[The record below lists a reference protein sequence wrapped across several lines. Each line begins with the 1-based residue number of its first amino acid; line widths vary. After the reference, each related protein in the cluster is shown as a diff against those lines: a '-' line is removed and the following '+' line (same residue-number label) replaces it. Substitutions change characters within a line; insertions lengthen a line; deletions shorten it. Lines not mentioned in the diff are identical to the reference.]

1 MINWLR
7 LALLSRIYRKIIKQ
21 NSLVDLKRSS
31 KKLNKISVILDHRLG
46 IDKEH
51 FKRIGNHFNIP
62 RKNLRILTFFQSPNQ
77 INEANHDN
85 SFSAKNISSFGLL
98 NGVLND
104 FCNENSD
111 VLINFYK
118 KDDINLKY
126 LSAKSNKN
134 LSIGFK
140 SVDHALNDLIIEVD
154 VQNIDI
160 FITECIKYLEIFFKN
175 KK

>member
-1 MINWLR
+1 MISWLR
-7 LALLSRIYRKIIKQ
+7 RALLSRVYRKIIKQ
-21 NSLVDLKRSS
+21 NSLKDFKKSS
-31 KKLNKISVILDHRLG
+31 KKINKISVILDHRLG

-77 INEANHDN
+77 INEDNHDN
-85 SFSAKNISSFGLL
+85 SCSAKNISSFGLL
-98 NGVLND
+98 NGVLHD

-154 VQNIDI
+154 AQNIDI
-160 FITECIKYLEIFFKN
+160 FISECIKYLEIFFTN

>member
-51 FKRIGNHFNIP
+51 FKRIGKHFNIP
-62 RKNLRILTFFQSPNQ
+62 RKNLRVLTFFQSPNQ
-77 INEANHDN
+77 INEANHEN
-85 SFSAKNISSFGLL
+85 SCSAKNISSFGLL
-98 NGVLND
+98 NGVLLD

-111 VLINFYK
+111 VLINFYN

-134 LSIGFK
+134 LSVGFK

-154 VQNIDI
+154 AQNIDT
-160 FITECIKYLEIFFKN
+160 FISECIKYLEIFFKN